1 MSAGLNE
8 RKLLFTMNKNNDS
21 SKIFLI
27 SKIIFMLSIK
37 REVSPAQDTLYHNLN
52 GILKE
57 IKVGLPSISHI
68 KNW

>member
-37 REVSPAQDTLYHNLN
+37 REVSPAQDTLYHNFEWYSQGN
-52 GILKE
+52 QGRI
-57 IKVGLPSISHI
+57 PFYFPI
-68 KNW
+68 KN